1 MPKKEAPSPRK
12 SSMRPPNSPRTPY
25 RTSFGSVGTSPTGES
40 GQTTF
45 PVRTEDGKIISSR
58 RRPSTFGF
66 SHSAQPYDRYE
77 LSYDGADYRHNIEL
91 VGIEKRFGTSQYDP
105 RPRGPGQNV
114 YNANRLWR
122 DESNVN
128 LGWIPVVLGII
139 LIILVLKQFMGGWG
153 VQIKKSNALKQL
165 IMRIKV
171 LLDSYKIKLT
181 QESIL
186 DFINS
191 TELEQEQKNVL
202 FDLFDYSYTE
212 LVEFLDNEGMLDHVL
227 SINPY
232 DLVDYIKSL
241 SSTVDTVGMDT
252 DEMDTVG
259 MDTLGMNRNE
269 VWVRGAKKRKSKKR
283 KGSKRH

>member
-12 SSMRPPNSPRTPY
+12 SSMRPPNSPRSPY
-25 RTSFGSVGTSPTGES
+25 RTSFGNVGTSPTGES

-45 PVRTEDGKIISSR
+45 PVRTEDGRIISSGR
-58 RRPSTFGF
+58 RLSTFGF

-77 LSYDGADYRHNIEL
+77 LSYDGDDYRHNREL

-128 LGWIPVVLGII
+128 LGWVPLILGII
-139 LIILVLKQFMGGWG
+139 LVILVLKLFIGGWG

-191 TELEQEQKNVL
+191 TELMQEQKNVL

-241 SSTVDTVGMDT
+241 SSTEDTVGMDT
-252 DEMDTVG
+252 VG
-259 MDTLGMNRNE
+259 MDRNE

-283 KGSKRH
+283 KGSKRHK